1 MNKEPTLPNKP
12 LWVPEREFLDEENRQ
27 SIIKILGVIAT
38 DRSNQQ
44 FAEAARA
51 AANDIESGD
60 LASGSRDFM
69 WARFMG
75 VQHGTIEG
83 GDG

>member
-38 DRSNQQ
+38 DRSNRQ
-44 FAEAARA
+44 FAEAA
-51 AANDIESGD
+51 
-60 LASGSRDFM
+60 
-69 WARFMG
+69 
-75 VQHGTIEG
+75 
-83 GDG
+83 